1 MLSRGRALGDGPD
14 QTASCDVRPGG
25 RPGITFRREPA
36 CVPLASGVQHSPQA
50 TRPQRFLVAASP
62 RTSSASQA
70 RHLAMHK
77 RFTQR

>member
-36 CVPLASGVQHSPQA
+36 CVPFSQRRAAQPAGDSAATFPRNNETMDLIRLAS
-50 TRPQRFLVAASP
+50 
-62 RTSSASQA
+62 SAPSYA
-70 RHLAMHK
+70 
-77 RFTQR
+77 